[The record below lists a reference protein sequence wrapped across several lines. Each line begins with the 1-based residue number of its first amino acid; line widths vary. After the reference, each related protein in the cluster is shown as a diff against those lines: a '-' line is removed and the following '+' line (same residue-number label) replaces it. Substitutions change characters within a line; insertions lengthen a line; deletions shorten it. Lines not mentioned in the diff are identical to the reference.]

1 MNTGILSSIGVGT
14 GLQSGLLFLFPFI
27 FKITSASQ
35 RCQSL
40 DFDYERDVFFADPSS
55 IYYCPHAHNNGAN
68 PATSG
73 PVFTQ
78 YADAHAV
85 DVEKITYFEVLMAV
99 MPAAVVWGAGTAI
112 GEVPPYALAYAAA
125 KAGDN
130 QATLDE
136 IENQIKS
143 PQRPGKEKSFDFS
156 VFVEKSKF
164 YMIKVRT
171 NSVMIVYVALMT
183 CSRSACLYM
192 RASGEKEKSPRSAG
206 NSETSDVRVSHV
218 RVCLICIC
226 IFIGGDVHAAHR
238 ENGFL
243 GDLHARI
250 VAERFFRSLWNL
262 LRVRAVSSPIR
273 ASSRLQNVHVCVCVI
288 EAVSVCACVH
298 LAMSRV
304 VFLVMH

>member
-1 MNTGILSSIGVGT
+1 MHVFVCVRVCVSGYQWIDTGILSSIGVGT

-40 DFDYERDVFFADPSS
+40 DFDYERDVFFADPAS
-55 IYYCPHAHNNGAN
+55 IYYCPHAHNGAH
-68 PATSG
+68 PTTSG
-73 PVFTQ
+73 PAFTQ

-85 DVEKITYFEVLMAV
+85 DVEKITYFEILMAV

-143 PQRPGKEKSFDFS
+143 PQRPGKKKGFDFS

-164 YMIKVRT
+164 YMIKVRICKLCRT
-171 NSVMIVYVALMT
+171 YVHVYVYACRACDVCM
-183 CSRSACLYM
+183 RSVFLFA
-192 RASGEKEKSPRSAG
+192 
-206 NSETSDVRVSHV
+206 SET
-218 RVCLICIC
+218 
-226 IFIGGDVHAAHR
+226 
-238 ENGFL
+238 
-243 GDLHARI
+243 
-250 VAERFFRSLWNL
+250 
-262 LRVRAVSSPIR
+262 
-273 ASSRLQNVHVCVCVI
+273 QQ
-288 EAVSVCACVH
+288 
-298 LAMSRV
+298 
-304 VFLVMH
+304 